1 MDAIGIERGDDEPR
15 LLEVSRPAPGVGE
28 VLVRTLR
35 VGVDRTDH
43 EVLVGNH
50 GAPPAGDKNIKTAV
64 EFDSYEERRRPH

>member
-35 VGVDRTDH
+35 VGIDGTDH
-43 EVLVGNH
+43 EVIAGNH
-50 GAPPAGDKNIKTAV
+50 SAPPAGGNELDILLRLQA
-64 EFDSYEERRRPH
+64 EEP

>member
-28 VLVRTLR
+28 VLVRALR
-35 VGVDRTDH
+35 VGVDGTDH

-50 GAPPAGDKNIKTAV
+50 GAPPAGATNLTSSFA
-64 EFDSYEERRRPH
+64 

>member
-35 VGVDRTDH
+35 VGVDGTGH
-43 EVLVGNH
+43 EVMAGNH
-50 GAPPAGDKNIKTAV
+50 GAPPAGATNLT
-64 EFDSYEERRRPH
+64 SSSG